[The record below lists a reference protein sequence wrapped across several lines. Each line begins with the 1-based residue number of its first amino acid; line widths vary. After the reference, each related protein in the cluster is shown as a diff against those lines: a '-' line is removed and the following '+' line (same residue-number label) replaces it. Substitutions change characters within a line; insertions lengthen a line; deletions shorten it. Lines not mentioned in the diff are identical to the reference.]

1 MFFIKEDLQKIF
13 TGFQD
18 PPVPARRSTN
28 ISTKMIKI
36 NAESFSDDELVKRW
50 SAFARKED
58 WDEECEMCKMPIML
72 YKGPCTRKEEF
83 NAFEFGELWKAWS
96 LFREIMKPIRK
107 WQSDQGEKEKSKVIL

>member
-50 SAFARKED
+50 SALARKED
-58 WDEECEMCKMPIML
+58 
-72 YKGPCTRKEEF
+72 
-83 NAFEFGELWKAWS
+83 
-96 LFREIMKPIRK
+96 
-107 WQSDQGEKEKSKVIL
+107 